1 MQAVSAPPSN
11 GDLPREPVYRRIAR
25 FVQRWSA
32 RPESQ
37 GGDARAVVDAAVT
50 NDGLILVNS
59 SRSILYAHD
68 GADFA
73 EAAVEAAAELQEALG
88 GAIGLRV
95 GVVLDMLGVGDCK
108 QSRFLT
114 SYANLIDMGFLQVIH

>member
-1 MQAVSAPPSN
+1 MQDVSAPPSN

-37 GGDARAVVDAAVT
+37 GDDARAVVDAAVT

-73 EAAVEAAAELQEALG
+73 EAAAEAAAELQAAL
-88 GAIGLRV
+88 
-95 GVVLDMLGVGDCK
+95 D
-108 QSRFLT
+108 
-114 SYANLIDMGFLQVIH
+114 